1 MSDPRQRAHRLHPSS
16 LLFQF
21 ISGLRQYIVP
31 GLLVLVVGTSSDW
44 AKWEL
49 YLMPILVLFMAAQ
62 IVRYLR
68 LRYRF
73 DDNELVIKQ
82 GVLSRKERHIPFDR
96 IQNIDLVQNVAH
108 RALGV
113 AEVRLQTASGTEPE
127 AVLRVL
133 AMHAV
138 ETMRERVYQGR
149 ERAGSE
155 PSLGSAGGPAGS
167 LARPG
172 EPVQRELIVRL
183 GLGELVRLGVISN
196 RGMVLVAAAIG
207 LSYQFNPWERLDV
220 SGWFQSA
227 RGLAEAVHLGPLA
240 VGLAVA
246 AAVLLLLGLLI
257 AMSIAW
263 TVLKFHGFR
272 LERIGDGFRISFGL
286 LTRHTATVPA
296 RRIQFVSV
304 HQSALARLMR
314 RSSLRIE
321 TAGGAGSDGDHAF
334 SRKWFVPI
342 LPTSDVRRVLNIV
355 QPGLDMR
362 DAPWRGL
369 SPGAARRATRRA
381 LRIWLLPAVVVAVL
395 LRPWGLAALVLPV
408 LGVWLARREC
418 ALMAYAMTDQCV
430 LFRSGVFTRKTSA
443 ARIDKIQAVR
453 LAESPFDRRY
463 RMATLAVDTAGA
475 GPAEHRIRVPYL
487 DRHVAAQLAMDLT
500 RRAESAA
507 FRW

>member
-1 MSDPRQRAHRLHPSS
+1 MSDPPQRSHRLHPSS

-21 ISGLRQYIVP
+21 VSGLRQFIVP
-31 GLLVLVVGTSSDW
+31 GLLVLVVGASSDL
-44 AKWEL
+44 AWEL
-49 YLMPILVLFMAAQ
+49 YLMPILALFMAAQ
-62 IVRYLR
+62 IVRYLS

-73 DDNELVIKQ
+73 DDHELVIRQ
-82 GVLSRKERHIPFDR
+82 GVLSRTERHIPFDR

-113 AEVRLQTASGTEPE
+113 AEVRLQTASGSEPE

-138 ETMRERVYQGR
+138 ETMRERVFQGR
-149 ERAGSE
+149 EHARGESE
-155 PSLGSAGGPAGS
+155 IGSAGGPAGS
-167 LARPG
+167 LARTG
-172 EPVQRELIVRL
+172 EPVERQEIVRL

-196 RGMVLVAAAIG
+196 RGLVLVAAAIG
-207 LSYQFNPWERLDV
+207 ISYQFNPWERLHLRGLVD
-220 SGWFQSA
+220 SA
-227 RGLAEAVHLGPLA
+227 RGLAEAGNLGPI
-240 VGLAVA
+240 AVA
-246 AAVLLLLGLLI
+246 VAVAGASLLILGLLI

-272 LERIGDGFRISFGL
+272 LERVGDGFRISFGL

-304 HQSALARLMR
+304 HQSALARLMG
-314 RSSLRIE
+314 RSSIRIE
-321 TAGGAGSDGDHAF
+321 TAGGSGDDGRHAF

-342 LPTSDVRRVLNIV
+342 LPTRDVQRVLNTV

-369 SPGAARRATRRA
+369 SAGAPRRATRRA
-381 LRIWLLPAVVVAVL
+381 LRNWLLPAVVVAVL
-395 LRPWGLAALVLPV
+395 FRPWGLAALVLPV
-408 LGVWLARREC
+408 LGVWLARRQC
-418 ALMAYAMTDQCV
+418 AMTAYAMTDECV

-443 ARIDKIQAVR
+443 ARIDKIQAVH

-475 GPAEHRIRVPYL
+475 GPADHRIRVPYL
-487 DRHVAAQLAMDLT
+487 DQSVAAQLAVDLT